1 MAKWQRRG
9 ERPSLI
15 QAQDPVPRANQPAP
29 EQKSGRGWNLCCRLQ
44 SGNLGVRYYNSVS
57 NTGYSCSTVK
67 AGSEKMLVTAPRVL
81 ESMESTIASLNSH
94 ALAAT

>member
-1 MAKWQRRG
+1 
-9 ERPSLI
+9 
-15 QAQDPVPRANQPAP
+15 
-29 EQKSGRGWNLCCRLQ
+29 LQ